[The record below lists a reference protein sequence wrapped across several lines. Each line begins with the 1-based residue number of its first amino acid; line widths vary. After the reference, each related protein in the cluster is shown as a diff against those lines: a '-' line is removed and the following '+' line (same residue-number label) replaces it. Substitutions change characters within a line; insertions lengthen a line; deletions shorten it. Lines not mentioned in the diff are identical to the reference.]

1 MEWTDEDQM
10 QAKKDGWKIVKNGHS
25 PFTVVKNTEWTMFE
39 TDEEALNHVT
49 NMAVG
54 GGSHLH
60 FKALQCI
67 NCFGEKQPLGLV
79 PKSIWMKLRLKDI
92 KEAGKRYQSVGK
104 EIPKEWIEEAG
115 ELALKLGDW
124 E

>member
-10 QAKKDGWKIVKNGHS
+10 QAKKDGWKIAKNGHS
-25 PFTVVKNTEWTMFE
+25 PFSIVKNTEWTTFE

-49 NMAVG
+49 NLAIG

-60 FKALQCI
+60 FKALRCI
-67 NCFGEKQPLGLV
+67 NYFGEKPPLGLV
-79 PKSIWMKLRLKDI
+79 PKSIWMRLRLKDI
-92 KEAGKRYQSVGK
+92 QEAVTRYKKAKK
-104 EIPKEWIEEAG
+104 EIPKEWLEEAG
-115 ELALKLGDW
+115 ELALKLENW